1 MGKCVSYIQANRYK
15 NTEGNKRGG
24 HGGPLSILGGHHA
37 CDLLFPS
44 RNHSELEHTLWNL
57 TEDKRQMWVGCLNC
71 TSLLFKELHIVLKFK
86 CPLTNRE
93 IVSRS
98 KQKGKFK
105 CHRSIKSAE
114 DLCTELSRKLRKS

>member
-57 TEDKRQMWVGCLNC
+57 TEDKRRLADVGWMLK
-71 TSLLFKELHIVLKFK
+71 LYVIV
-86 CPLTNRE
+86 
-93 IVSRS
+93 I
-98 KQKGKFK
+98 
-105 CHRSIKSAE
+105 
-114 DLCTELSRKLRKS
+114 